1 MREMNTTQ
9 TISTSKENS
18 RVFSRVIAS
27 IAAAALGLFI
37 LFVAGLAQPNVL
49 HNAAHDSRHA
59 VAFPCH

>member
-1 MREMNTTQ
+1 MREMNVTQ
-9 TISTSKENS
+9 TASASIENS
-18 RVFSRVIAS
+18 RLIAP

>member
-1 MREMNTTQ
+1 MRDMNVTQ
-9 TISTSKENS
+9 SVSATKENT
-18 RVFSRVIAS
+18 RVIAP

-37 LFVAGLAQPNVL
+37 LFVAGLAQPNIL

>member
-1 MREMNTTQ
+1 MREMNVTQ
-9 TISTSKENS
+9 SVSATKENT
-18 RVFSRVIAS
+18 RVIAP

-37 LFVAGLAQPNVL
+37 LFVAGLAQPNIL